1 MLDISYEFFHSISKY
16 SGDYENTRKTEI
28 KPREE
33 CELNEEEYLFFSL
46 FSKTYYYKVLTNF
59 IGGYSKGELLIYRTP
74 KMIFEN
80 LMNLIFFTDLHLLN
94 NLCNDSILESN
105 ITLILETFLKLLIF
119 FAFISFLLSLK

>member
-28 KPREE
+28 KPKEE

-80 LMNLIFFTDLHLLN
+80 LMNIKKLSEKMNLSKIGDDFYGLIDEIYGI
-94 NLCNDSILESN
+94 SITN
-105 ITLILETFLKLLIF
+105 QN
-119 FAFISFLLSLK
+119 